1 MRGKIRLSRWLL
13 AATLLVVAEC
23 TGAASL
29 GIALPAAYAQSSSDL
44 FRPNRTRPQSDKFF
58 QNLFASPNWRRQQR
72 TTHRPTDS
80 SRTTQQHRTKLK
92 PDQNE
97 PTKSRKHTARTA
109 IATVQNVPLPR
120 PRPPA
125 WPEPHSFA
133 EAAGPDFNSADVTS
147 APSDCNQRV
156 ATIAVIELLP
166 RLIGPGD
173 CGGRDMVRLN
183 AVLLPDHRP
192 VEVRPTAVLRCEM
205 AESFAAWVR
214 DEASAQVAALGAA
227 PRGIETYGSYECRG
241 RNNVLD
247 AKLSEHG
254 KGNAIDV
261 RALILA
267 GDRRIEPTDETVAK
281 PLREALRDSAC
292 HRFTTVLG
300 PGADSYHSNH
310 IHLDILER
318 THGSR
323 ICQWDVREPPPP
335 ATKVASAHV
344 KLATTSGSAQSQ
356 SRDTQT
362 VTVGPWAIATT
373 FKANKFES
381 CTMSR
386 SERELGI
393 TFVRTQDGLLVILD
407 LPKWKLDRG
416 KAYSVR
422 LFAGSRS
429 VDAKALAETKSVTI
443 ALTDTGLNSKL
454 RSVRSLEVRGE
465 GATLRVPLDGS
476 AAAFERLETCFNR
489 REASEANPFVGR
501 NASEANPFVRPGRK
515 R

>member
-1 MRGKIRLSRWLL
+1 MRLSIGMRGKIRLSRWLL
-13 AATLLVVAEC
+13 AATVLVVAAC
-23 TGAASL
+23 TGAASFKV
-29 GIALPAAYAQSSSDL
+29 ALPAAHAQFSSDL
-44 FRPNRTRPQSDKFF
+44 FRSNWA
-58 QNLFASPNWRRQQR
+58 ASQNWRRQQR
-72 TTHRPTDS
+72 NTRRPTDS
-80 SRTTQQHRTKLK
+80 SRTSPQHRTKLK

-97 PTKSRKHTARTA
+97 LTKSGKQKARTA
-109 IATVQNVPLPR
+109 ITTVQNVPMPR
-120 PRPPA
+120 PRPSA

-133 EAAGPDFNSADVTS
+133 EAAGPDFNTADVTS
-147 APSDCNQRV
+147 APSDCNQQL

-183 AVLLPDHRP
+183 AVVLPDQRR
-192 VEVRPTAVLRCEM
+192 VEVKPTAVLRCPM

-214 DEASAQVAALGAA
+214 DEASADIAPLGAA
-227 PRGIETYGSYECRG
+227 LRGVETYGSYECRG
-241 RNNVLD
+241 RNNVID

-261 RALILA
+261 RALVLA
-267 GDRRIEPTDETVAK
+267 GDRRAELTDETVAK
-281 PLREALRDSAC
+281 PLREGLRDSAC

-300 PGADSYHSNH
+300 PGADSYHNNH

-318 THGSR
+318 THGLR

-335 ATKVASAHV
+335 AAKIASTHV
-344 KLATTSGSAQSQ
+344 KLAATSGLAQ
-356 SRDTQT
+356 SRDNQP

-373 FKANKFES
+373 FKTNKFES

-386 SERELGI
+386 SGGELGI
-393 TFVRTQDGLLVILD
+393 TFVRTQGGLQVILN

-416 KAYSVR
+416 KAYNVR
-422 LFAGSRS
+422 LSAGSRS
-429 VDAKALAETKSVTI
+429 VDAKAFAETKSVTI
-443 ALTDTGLNSKL
+443 ALADTRLNSKL

-465 GATLRVPLDGS
+465 GATLSVPLDNS
-476 AAAFERLETCFNR
+476 SAAFERLETCFNR
-489 REASEANPFVGR
+489 REASEENPFVGR
-501 NASEANPFVRPGRK
+501 NASEANPFVPPSRK